1 MKMQYLA
8 QLRESS
14 PYNNI
19 RRFATAFE
27 WVGYLLALSSLVT
40 ALMTASKTP
49 DNANGALVSLVL
61 AVAIAVVS
69 RFVKMCTCMLIDMAD
84 AKLDM
89 AQMMRAQSGTHA
101 ASKSE

>member
-19 RRFATAFE
+19 RRFASAFE

-40 ALMTASKTP
+40 ALMTASKAG
-49 DNANGALVSLVL
+49 NANSAMLSLVL

-89 AQMMRAQSGTHA
+89 AHMMRAQGNA
-101 ASKSE
+101 KAE